1 MCSETSDL
9 VPVPHIPS
17 FRLFSNPDDLDTRRR
32 DPGGRVGTSVPIIG
46 LADVGGRISTQ
57 TSEPS
62 ESTGSPAR
70 AI

>member
-9 VPVPHIPS
+9 VPVPHTPS
-17 FRLFSNPDDLDTRRR
+17 SGFSTTQTTSTPARR
-32 DPGGRVGTSVPIIG
+32 DSGGRVGTSVPVIG
-46 LADVGGRISTQ
+46 LADVGGTDPQ